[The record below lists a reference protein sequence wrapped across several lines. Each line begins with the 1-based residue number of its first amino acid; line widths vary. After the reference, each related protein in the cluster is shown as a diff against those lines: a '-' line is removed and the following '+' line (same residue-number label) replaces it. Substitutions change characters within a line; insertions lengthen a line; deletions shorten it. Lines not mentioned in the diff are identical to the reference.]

1 MLAAQEARPM
11 SVNKQIVLDSRPTE
25 KVSAAHFRAV
35 ESPMPR
41 AGEGEIVVR
50 HHYLSLDPYMRGR
63 LSDAKSYAKPQEIG
77 AVMGGGSVGE
87 VVESNNAKFKPGD
100 LVVGMGGWQQF
111 SLSDGAGWTVVDAR
125 AIPLSAYLGVVGMP
139 GATAWY
145 GLNEII
151 APKSGETLVVSA
163 ASGAVGGVVGQLA
176 RLKGAKVVGVA
187 GGAEKCGY
195 VRDQLGFDACVDHK
209 SPRFAEEMKAAL
221 PNGIDGLFEN
231 VGGEPFQQCLRRLN
245 DFARIAICGLIAS
258 YEAAPTVLPD
268 MRIFLV
274 RRIRIEGFI
283 VSDHLKIWPTALAE
297 IGGLVASG
305 KLKYRET
312 VREGLDAAPQALVDL
327 LHGGNFGKML
337 VKLV

>member
-1 MLAAQEARPM
+1 M
-11 SVNKQIVLDSRPTE
+11 SVNKQIVFDSRPTD
-25 KVSAAHFRAV
+25 KVSAANFRAV
-35 ESPMPR
+35 EAAVPH

-50 HHYLSLDPYMRGR
+50 QHYLSLDPYMRGR
-63 LSDAKSYAKPQEIG
+63 LSDAKSYAKPQELG
-77 AVMGGGSVGE
+77 TVMGGGSVGE
-87 VVESNNAKFKPGD
+87 VVESKNGKFKPGEF
-100 LVVGMGGWQQF
+100 VVGMGGWQQF
-111 SLSDGAGWTVVDAR
+111 ALSDGAGWTVVDAKS
-125 AIPLSAYLGVVGMP
+125 IPLSAYVGVVGMP

-151 APKSGETLVVSA
+151 KPKPGETVVVSA

-176 RLKGAKVVGVA
+176 KLKGAKAVGVA
-187 GGAEKCGY
+187 GGAEKCAY
-195 VRDQLGFDACVDHK
+195 VRDVLGFDACVDHK
-209 SPRFAEEMKAAL
+209 SASFGDDMKAAL
-221 PNGIDGLFEN
+221 PNGLDGLFEN
-231 VGGEPFQQCLRRLN
+231 VGGEPFLQSLKRIN
-245 DFARIAICGLIAS
+245 DFGRIAICGLIAS

-274 RRIRIEGFI
+274 RRIKVEGFI
-283 VSDHLKIWPTALAE
+283 VSDHLALWPKALAE

-312 VREGLDAAPQALVDL
+312 VRQGLDAAPQGLVDL